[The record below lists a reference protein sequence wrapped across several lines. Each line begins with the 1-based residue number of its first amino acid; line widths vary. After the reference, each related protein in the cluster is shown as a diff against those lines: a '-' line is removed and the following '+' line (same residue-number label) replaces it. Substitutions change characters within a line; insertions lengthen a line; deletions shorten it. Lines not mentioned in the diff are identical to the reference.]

1 MTPSVPEPAPVAL
14 LLDADG
20 VMQSNPPGWRD
31 EVAAVVP
38 LEGRDAFLADL
49 FTSEQEAM
57 VGRARF
63 TDVLDEVCGRWG
75 IAERAADL
83 LHQWCRVDVDPAMLD
98 LVEALRDAGTP
109 CVLVSNQNDHRARFL
124 RDDLAYDDRFDRV
137 YVSCDLGTTKA
148 DPGFFTRVAFDLG
161 AEPASL
167 LLVDDGPANVDSA
180 RRAGLRGE
188 VWTLD
193 DGQER
198 LAALLAGHGLVVS
211 SRP

>member
-1 MTPSVPEPAPVAL
+1 MTHTTHVPGPVAL

-20 VMQSNPPGWRD
+20 VMQANPPGWRD
-31 EVAAVVP
+31 DVAAVVGP
-38 LEGRDAFLADL
+38 ADRERFLADL
-49 FTSEQEAM
+49 FASEQPAM

-63 TDVLDEVCGRWG
+63 VDVLDDVCGRWG
-75 IAERAADL
+75 IADRAAEL

-98 LVEALRDAGTP
+98 LVDALRDTGTP

-124 RDDLAYDDRFDRV
+124 REDLAYDDRFDRV
-137 YVSCDLGTTKA
+137 YLSCDLGTTKA

-167 LLVDDGPANVDSA
+167 LLVDDSPANVDSG
-180 RRAGLRGE
+180 RRAGLRGV

-193 DGQER
+193 DGSQR
-198 LAALLAGHGLVVS
+198 LAALLAGHGLVVPP
-211 SRP
+211 RP